1 MRAYKPSFFFALNAI
16 EKTIKVITFIFFSNV
31 VHFFALHPIALD
43 AKIFFDF
50 LHFVVDILAQSDRII
65 SVKRTKHPEREKERG
80 IKMFTIVRTW
90 NADRVRRMCIEHN
103 FYTMGDCRAYDEMLN
118 MVDGC
123 RERMSRDL
131 IENVAIDIA
140 NHTERQYFSQDA
152 NEDYK
157 LNIENIIYLLLN
169 EAIIYRVERD
179 E

>member
-1 MRAYKPSFFFALNAI
+1 MRRLQRQN
-16 EKTIKVITFIFFSNV
+16 
-31 VHFFALHPIALD
+31 
-43 AKIFFDF
+43 F
-50 LHFVVDILAQSDRII
+50 LSKSVDILAQSDRII

-80 IKMFTIVRTW
+80 IKMFTIESTWNVDRAW

-103 FYTMGDCRAYDEMLN
+103 FYTMGDCKAYDEMLN

-123 RERMSRDL
+123 RENMSGDL

-152 NEDYK
+152 DEDYK

-169 EAIIYRVERD
+169 EAIIYRMERN

>member
-1 MRAYKPSFFFALNAI
+1 MRRLQRQN
-16 EKTIKVITFIFFSNV
+16 
-31 VHFFALHPIALD
+31 
-43 AKIFFDF
+43 F
-50 LHFVVDILAQSDRII
+50 LSKSVDILSQSDRII

-80 IKMFTIVRTW
+80 IKMFFTEPTW
-90 NADRVRRMCIEHN
+90 NADRVRRMCVEHN
-103 FYTMGDCRAYDEMLN
+103 FYTLGDCKAYDEMLN

-152 NEDYK
+152 DEDYK

-169 EAIIYRVERD
+169 EAIIYRVDRVERD

>member
-1 MRAYKPSFFFALNAI
+1 MRRLQRQNFLSKSVDNSRQKVYIIGVN
-16 EKTIKVITFIFFSNV
+16 KTQG
-31 VHFFALHPIALD
+31 
-43 AKIFFDF
+43 AKR
-50 LHFVVDILAQSDRII
+50 Q
-65 SVKRTKHPEREKERG
+65 KERG
-80 IKMFTIVRTW
+80 IKMFTIESTWNVDRAW

-103 FYTMGDCRAYDEMLN
+103 FYTMGDCKAYDEMLN

-123 RERMSRDL
+123 RENMSRDL

-152 NEDYK
+152 DEDYK

-169 EAIIYRVERD
+169 EAIIYRMERN

>member
-1 MRAYKPSFFFALNAI
+1 
-16 EKTIKVITFIFFSNV
+16 
-31 VHFFALHPIALD
+31 
-43 AKIFFDF
+43 
-50 LHFVVDILAQSDRII
+50 
-65 SVKRTKHPEREKERG
+65 
-80 IKMFTIVRTW
+80 MFTIESTW

-103 FYTMGDCRAYDEMLN
+103 FYTMGDCEAYDKMLN

-123 RERMSRDL
+123 HERMSRDL

-152 NEDYK
+152 DEDYK

>member
-1 MRAYKPSFFFALNAI
+1 M
-16 EKTIKVITFIFFSNV
+16 
-31 VHFFALHPIALD
+31 
-43 AKIFFDF
+43 
-50 LHFVVDILAQSDRII
+50 HFVVDILSQSDRII

-80 IKMFTIVRTW
+80 IKMFFTEPTW
-90 NADRVRRMCIEHN
+90 NADRVRKMCIEHN
-103 FYTMGDCRAYDEMLN
+103 FYTMGDCKAYDEMLN

-152 NEDYK
+152 DEDYK

-169 EAIIYRVERD
+169 EAIIYRVDRVERD